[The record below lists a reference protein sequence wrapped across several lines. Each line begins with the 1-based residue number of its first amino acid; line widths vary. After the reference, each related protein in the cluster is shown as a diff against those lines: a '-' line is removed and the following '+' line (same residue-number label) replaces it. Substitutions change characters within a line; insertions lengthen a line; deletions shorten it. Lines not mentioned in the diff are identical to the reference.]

1 MAFSYI
7 TSKTHRFIS
16 VRIYPSEHIVKKFES
31 GDDKAHKIFS
41 DISKKYYEFY
51 KNFIEFATGKPYI
64 EYQEEYFLGTKDSTI
79 EELHELTGIKIA
91 KAEACEIYCIP
102 RNPENDKLFD
112 YIVENVP
119 CKFKVLQKTRGTY
132 MDHGVQTWV
141 RDMNRLSDEMRNKLK
156 GTDNKKA

>member
-1 MAFSYI
+1 MAFSNI

-16 VRIYPSEHIVKKFES
+16 VRIYPSEYILKKFHE
-31 GDDKAHKIFS
+31 GDRKAHLAFS
-41 DISKKYYEFY
+41 DISNRYYEFY
-51 KNFIEFATGKPYI
+51 MNFIEFATGKTYK
-64 EYQEEYFLGTKDSTI
+64 EYQEEYFLGTKDSTK

-91 KAEACEIYCIP
+91 NAEAHEVYCIP
-102 RNPENDKLFD
+102 RNSENDKLFD

-119 CKFKVLQKTRGTY
+119 CKFKILQKTRGTY

-156 GTDNKKA
+156 GID